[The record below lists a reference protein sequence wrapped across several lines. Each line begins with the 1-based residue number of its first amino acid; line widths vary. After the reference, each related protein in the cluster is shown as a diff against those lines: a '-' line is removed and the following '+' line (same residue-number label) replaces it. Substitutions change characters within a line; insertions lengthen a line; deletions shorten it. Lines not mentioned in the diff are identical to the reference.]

1 MWEILSIPS
10 LELTRLLLIN
20 MVFLIRVSAV
30 RLAHFDD
37 CLEDSIG
44 RGSCPRHTM
53 VLDGGKT
60 ERAQWLRTLAAI
72 PED

>member
-20 MVFLIRVSAV
+20 IVFLIRVSAV

-37 CLEDSIG
+37 CLEDS
-44 RGSCPRHTM
+44 TVQAEAA
-53 VLDGGKT
+53 VLFI
-60 ERAQWLRTLAAI
+60 QWFQTVEKQRELSG
-72 PED
+72 